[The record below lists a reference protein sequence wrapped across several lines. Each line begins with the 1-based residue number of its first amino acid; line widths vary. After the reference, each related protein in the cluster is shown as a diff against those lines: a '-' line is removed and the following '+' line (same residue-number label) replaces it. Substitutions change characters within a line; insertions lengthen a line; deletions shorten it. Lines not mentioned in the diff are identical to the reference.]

1 MYHDI
6 YFNGVFVLTLQVV
19 VFKCAE
25 EIQEHFPGD
34 FESFKQISLLYQG
47 NMIFSYSDDREVWN
61 VVHLEDGVGDAGEG
75 SPVRDGVYP
84 EHVHAPLL
92 RILQDLQLVLLILMS
107 PQLKS

>member
-47 NMIFSYSDDREVWN
+47 NMIFSYSDAREVWN

-92 RILQDLQLVLLILMS
+92 RILQDLQL
-107 PQLKS
+107 